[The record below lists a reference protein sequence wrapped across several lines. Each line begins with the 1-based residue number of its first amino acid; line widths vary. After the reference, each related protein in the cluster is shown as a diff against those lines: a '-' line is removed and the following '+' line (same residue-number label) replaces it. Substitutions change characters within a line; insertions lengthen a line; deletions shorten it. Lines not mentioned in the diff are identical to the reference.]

1 MLTVREEVTAYV
13 TACER
18 LLKLDCPLND
28 FEQRVLNF
36 YLAELT
42 HKAPQ
47 ERIEVRVLTSG

>member
-1 MLTVREEVTAYV
+1 MLTVHEEITAYA

-18 LLKLDCPLND
+18 LLKLARPLNE
-28 FEQRVLNF
+28 FEQRILKF

-47 ERIEVRVLTSG
+47 ERIEVEF

>member
-13 TACER
+13 GACER
-18 LLKLDCPLND
+18 LLKLARPLND
-28 FEQRVLNF
+28 FEQRILDF

-47 ERIEVRVLTSG
+47 ERIEVEF

>member
-47 ERIEVRVLTSG
+47 ERIEVEF